1 MLSKATDVVL
11 LRPYS
16 VESGVRSVG
25 NEPDDVV
32 ALPAVE
38 VDPLFVRAVEDA
50 ISGPEIPVDN
60 PDRTVGADPHD
71 FAGLYIRHRSSFA
84 SHARRFLRDPRDV
97 DEVVQEAFLRL
108 FLALPELSTELQA
121 LAYCRRTVTNLCI
134 DRYRADKRR
143 PRLVNIDAVP
153 QNDFAETELDDPVVQ
168 AEDAAFVRE
177 ALSLLTP
184 LHRDALVKREIE
196 EKSIP
201 VIAGELGVPEESVKH
216 LLHRARRAL
225 RRHLAKTHL
234 APGANLDDVS
244 TLSLLA
250 KSAAAGGGRAGVF
263 VMFLMVVLVGA
274 KPDLP
279 ATALTSWPLHD
290 LLPAVGQILNP
301 APVHA
306 PDPSKKTVS
315 HLPSK
320 TQSQPPREADPVAP
334 LNAPKVVVVAPHPTS
349 QAVAGPATTV
359 KPEATPAVKPT
370 PESSAD
376 PSASPESSGSPSPSA
391 SPDPSPSPSGSQSPS
406 SSPTTKPQPS
416 SSPRQARVQATPTA
430 SPEESPAA

>member
-1 MLSKATDVVL
+1 
-11 LRPYS
+11 
-16 VESGVRSVG
+16 VRSVG

-32 ALPAVE
+32 ALPPVE
-38 VDPLFVRAVEDA
+38 VDPAFVRAVEDA
-50 ISGPEIPVDN
+50 LSGPEIPLDS
-60 PDRTVGADPHD
+60 PDRVVGADPHD

-84 SHARRFLRDPRDV
+84 AHARRFLRDPRDV

-143 PRLVNIDAVP
+143 PRLVNIESVP
-153 QNDFAETELDDPVVQ
+153 QNDFAEAELDDPVVQ

-196 EKSIP
+196 EKTIP
-201 VIAGELGVPEESVKH
+201 VIAEELGVPEESVKH

-250 KSAAAGGGRAGVF
+250 KSAAAGGGRAGVAILF
-263 VMFLMVVLVGA
+263 MMVVLVGA

-290 LLPAVGQILNP
+290 LIPAVGRVLSPLPVQ
-301 APVHA
+301 APE
-306 PDPSKKTVS
+306 PPKKTVTHRPPRS
-315 HLPSK
+315 Q
-320 TQSQPPREADPVAP
+320 QSTPREAEPVAP
-334 LNAPKVVVVAPHPTS
+334 QSTPKVIVVAPRPTS
-349 QAVAGPATTV
+349 QVKAGPVTT
-359 KPEATPAVKPT
+359 PEATPAAKPSPDT
-370 PESSAD
+370 SPSSSSS
-376 PSASPESSGSPSPSA
+376 PSASGSPSPSGSPEPSA
-391 SPDPSPSPSGSQSPS
+391 SSS
-406 SSPTTKPQPS
+406 SSPSADPSAKP
-416 SSPRQARVQATPTA
+416 RPTA
-430 SPEESPAA
+430 SPEPRQAHSEVAPSPDASATPAG

>member
-1 MLSKATDVVL
+1 M
-11 LRPYS
+11 
-16 VESGVRSVG
+16 RSVG
-25 NEPDDVV
+25 NEPEDVV

-50 ISGPEIPVDN
+50 LSGPEIPVDN

-84 SHARRFLRDPRDV
+84 AHARRFLRDPRDV

-153 QNDFAETELDDPVVQ
+153 QNDFAEAELDDPVVQ

-196 EKSIP
+196 EKTIP
-201 VIAGELGVPEESVKH
+201 VIAQELGVPEDSVKH

-234 APGANLDDVS
+234 APGANLDDIS

-250 KSAAAGGGRAGVF
+250 KSAAAGGGRAGVAI
-263 VMFLMVVLVGA
+263 MFLMVVLVGA

-290 LLPAVGQILNP
+290 LLPAVGQILSP
-301 APVHA
+301 LPVHA
-306 PDPSKKTVS
+306 PDPVKKAVS
-315 HLPSK
+315 HAPSR
-320 TQSQPPREADPVAP
+320 SQAQTPREADPLGP
-334 LNAPKVVVVAPHPTS
+334 LGGPKVVVVAPHPTTL
-349 QAVAGPATTV
+349 AKAGPATTS
-359 KPEATPAVKPT
+359 KPAATPAVKPT

-376 PSASPESSGSPSPSA
+376 PSASPDGSPSPSPSA
-391 SPDPSPSPSGSQSPS
+391 SSDPSPSASSNPSPS
-406 SSPTTKPQPS
+406 SSASTKPQPS
-416 SSPRQARVQATPTA
+416 GSPRQARVEGSATPDPSST
-430 SPEESPAA
+430 PAG

>member
-1 MLSKATDVVL
+1 
-11 LRPYS
+11 
-16 VESGVRSVG
+16 VG
-25 NEPDDVV
+25 NEQDDVV

-38 VDPLFVRAVEDA
+38 VDPVFVRAVEDA
-50 ISGPEIPVDN
+50 LSGGAVELAET
-60 PDRTVGADPHD
+60 DRVVGADPHD

-84 SHARRFLRDPRDV
+84 MHARRFLRDPRDV

-143 PRLVNIDAVP
+143 PRLVNIESVP
-153 QNDFAETELDDPVVQ
+153 QNDFAEAELDDPVVQ

-201 VIAGELGVPEESVKH
+201 VIAEELGVPEESVKH

-250 KSAAAGGGRAGVF
+250 KSAAAGGGRAGVAILF
-263 VMFLMVVLVGA
+263 MMVVLVGA

-290 LLPAVGQILNP
+290 LLPAVGRALSPVPVQAP
-301 APVHA
+301 APA
-306 PDPSKKTVS
+306 PKAAPQRPTR
-315 HLPSK
+315 
-320 TQSQPPREADPVAP
+320 TQLAP
-334 LNAPKVVVVAPHPTS
+334 QDAAGSVAPKVTVVAPRPS
-349 QAVAGPATTV
+349 AQIKAAPATTA
-359 KPEATPAVKPT
+359 KPEATPAAKPSPDT
-370 PESSAD
+370 SPG
-376 PSASPESSGSPSPSA
+376 PSASPSGSGSPSPSA
-391 SPDPSPSPSGSQSPS
+391 SGSPSSSASPS
-406 SSPTTKPQPS
+406 SSPSPDSSPKPRPS
-416 SSPRQARVQATPTA
+416 PSAEPRQAHIEASPSPNPGATPA
-430 SPEESPAA
+430 G

>member
-1 MLSKATDVVL
+1 MAS
-11 LRPYS
+11 
-16 VESGVRSVG
+16 EQ
-25 NEPDDVV
+25 DDVV

-38 VDPLFVRAVEDA
+38 LDPVFVEAVEDA
-50 ISGPEIPVDN
+50 ISGDELVLADPN
-60 PDRTVGADPHD
+60 RTLGADPHD

-84 SHARRFLRDPRDV
+84 MHARRFLRDPRDV

-143 PRLVNIDAVP
+143 PRLVNIESLP
-153 QNDFAETELDDPVVQ
+153 QNDFPEAEPDDPVVQ

-201 VIAGELGVPEESVKH
+201 VIAEELGVPEDSVKH

-234 APGANLDDVS
+234 APGANLDEVS
-244 TLSLLA
+244 TLTLLA
-250 KSAAAGGGRAGVF
+250 RSAASGGGRAGVA
-263 VMFLMVVLVGA
+263 VLFMLAVIVGA

-290 LLPAVGQILNP
+290 LLPAVGRALAPPPVEAP
-301 APVHA
+301 APVK
-306 PDPSKKTVS
+306 PKKTTHSPS
-315 HLPSK
+315 HVPTTAHEAPAAGFLTSKLTVPAPRPSVAVK
-320 TQSQPPREADPVAP
+320 AIPLTTPEPALSPVAKP
-334 LNAPKVVVVAPHPTS
+334 
-349 QAVAGPATTV
+349 GPAASPGPV
-359 KPEATPAVKPT
+359 SPSPEPSGSP
-370 PESSAD
+370 SG
-376 PSASPESSGSPSPSA
+376 SASPEPSASASPSPSPSPSA
-391 SPDPSPSPSGSQSPS
+391 SPKARASTAPE
-406 SSPTTKPQPS
+406 
-416 SSPRQARVQATPTA
+416 PRQPHVEATPNPGTEPT
-430 SPEESPAA
+430 S

>member
-1 MLSKATDVVL
+1 M
-11 LRPYS
+11 
-16 VESGVRSVG
+16 RSVG
-25 NEPDDVV
+25 PSVGGEPDDGVV

-38 VDPLFVRAVEDA
+38 LDPVFVRAVEDA
-50 ISGPEIPVDN
+50 LSGPEIPLDD
-60 PDRTVGADPHD
+60 PDRSVGADPHD

-84 SHARRFLRDPRDV
+84 AHARRFLRDPRDV

-153 QNDFAETELDDPVVQ
+153 QNDFAEAELDDPVVQ

-201 VIAGELGVPEESVKH
+201 VIAVELGVPEESVKH

-244 TLSLLA
+244 TLTLLA
-250 KSAAAGGGRAGVF
+250 KSAAAGGGRAGVAI
-263 VMFLMVVLVGA
+263 MFLMVVLVGT

-279 ATALTSWPLHD
+279 ATALTSWPLND
-290 LLPAVGQILNP
+290 LLPAVGRALSPLPIPAAEPPKKATTQKPSRALQP
-301 APVHA
+301 APPA
-306 PDPSKKTVS
+306 
-315 HLPSK
+315 
-320 TQSQPPREADPVAP
+320 ADPVDP
-334 LNAPKVVVVAPHPTS
+334 RREPKVVTVVAPRPTT
-349 QAVAGPATTV
+349 QLKAAPATTA
-359 KPEATPAVKPT
+359 KPAATPAAKP
-370 PESSAD
+370 SADASPD
-376 PSASPESSGSPSPSA
+376 PSASASASGSPSPSGSPEA
-391 SPDPSPSPSGSQSPS
+391 SPSPS
-406 SSPTTKPQPS
+406 SSPSSSASPSTKPRPTS
-416 SSPRQARVQATPTA
+416 SPEPRQARVEATPSADPSAT
-430 SPEESPAA
+430 PAG

>member
-1 MLSKATDVVL
+1 VCA
-11 LRPYS
+11 
-16 VESGVRSVG
+16 VG
-25 NEPDDVV
+25 NEQDDVV
-32 ALPAVE
+32 ALPP
-38 VDPLFVRAVEDA
+38 VDLDPVFVRAVEDA
-50 ISGPEIPVDN
+50 LSGPEIPVDN
-60 PDRTVGADPHD
+60 PDRGVGADPHD

-84 SHARRFLRDPRDV
+84 AHARRFLRDPRDV

-143 PRLVNIDAVP
+143 PRLVNIESVP
-153 QNDFAETELDDPVVQ
+153 QNDFAEAELDDPVVQ

-196 EKSIP
+196 EKTIP
-201 VIAGELGVPEESVKH
+201 VIAQELGVPEESVKH

-250 KSAAAGGGRAGVF
+250 KSAAAGGGRAGVA
-263 VMFLMVVLVGA
+263 VLFLMVVLVGT

-290 LLPAVGQILNP
+290 LLPAVGRVLSPLPVP
-301 APVHA
+301 APA
-306 PDPSKKTVS
+306 PAKKTVTTHSTS
-315 HLPSK
+315 HTQLPA
-320 TQSQPPREADPVAP
+320 PREAADPIAP
-334 LNAPKVVVVAPHPTS
+334 LSAPKVTVVAPRPTS
-349 QAVAGPATTV
+349 QIEAAPATTP
-359 KPEATPAVKPT
+359 KPDVTPAAKPS
-370 PESSAD
+370 PESSPD
-376 PSASPESSGSPSPSA
+376 PSASPDASGSPSPSA
-391 SPDPSPSPSGSQSPS
+391 SPEPSTSPS
-406 SSPTTKPQPS
+406 SSPSASPSGSPKPKVSPS
-416 SSPRQARVQATPTA
+416 TDPRQAHMEATP
-430 SPEESPAA
+430 SPNPGETPAG

>member
-1 MLSKATDVVL
+1 MA
-11 LRPYS
+11 
-16 VESGVRSVG
+16 VG
-25 NEPDDVV
+25 NEHDDVV

-38 VDPLFVRAVEDA
+38 VDPSFVAAVEDA
-50 ISGPEIPVDN
+50 MSGLVADVGGPN
-60 PDRTVGADPHD
+60 RTLGADPHD

-84 SHARRFLRDPRDV
+84 MHARRFLRDSRDV

-143 PRLVNIDAVP
+143 PRLVNIESVP
-153 QNDFAETELDDPVVQ
+153 QNDFAETEHDDPVVQ

-201 VIAGELGVPEESVKH
+201 VIALELGVPEESVKH

-244 TLSLLA
+244 TLALLA
-250 KSAAAGGGRAGVF
+250 RSAAAGGGRAGVA
-263 VMFLMVVLVGA
+263 VLFLIVCIVGV

-290 LLPAVGQILNP
+290 LLPAVGRALSPVPVQAPPTKPKP
-301 APVHA
+301 ATHSSVRLQGTPSQA
-306 PDPSKKTVS
+306 P
-315 HLPSK
+315 
-320 TQSQPPREADPVAP
+320 DPVAP
-334 LNAPKVVVVAPHPTS
+334 LGTGKV
-349 QAVAGPATTV
+349 TTV
-359 KPEATPAVKPT
+359 KPRPSVNVAAVTKPDVTPAAKP
-370 PESSAD
+370 
-376 PSASPESSGSPSPSA
+376 SPESTPDGSPTPSPSASGSPSPSSSS
-391 SPDPSPSPSGSQSPS
+391 SPSSSASPSGSPS
-406 SSPTTKPQPS
+406 AS
-416 SSPRQARVQATPTA
+416 PTA
-430 SPEESPAA
+430 SPKASPTGVPRGAHAEVSPSGSPPAIPAE

>member
-1 MLSKATDVVL
+1 MS
-11 LRPYS
+11 
-16 VESGVRSVG
+16 
-25 NEPDDVV
+25 NETDDVV

-38 VDPLFVRAVEDA
+38 VDPVFVAAVEEA
-50 ISGPEIPVDN
+50 LSGAGLAPTHPS
-60 PDRTVGADPHD
+60 RALGADPHD

-84 SHARRFLRDPRDV
+84 MHARRFLRDPRDV

-143 PRLVNIDAVP
+143 PRLVNIESVP
-153 QNDFAETELDDPVVQ
+153 QNDFAEEETDDPVVQ

-201 VIAGELGVPEESVKH
+201 VIALELGVPEESVKH

-234 APGANLDDVS
+234 APGANLEEVT

-250 KSAAAGGGRAGVF
+250 RSAAAGGGRAGVA
-263 VMFLMVVLVGA
+263 VLFLLICLIGA

-290 LLPAVGQILNP
+290 LLPAVGRVLSPTPSQP
-301 APVHA
+301 APSPSPAQTAVTPRLQA
-306 PDPSKKTVS
+306 PTVVGTDQASPSHDT
-315 HLPSK
+315 
-320 TQSQPPREADPVAP
+320 AI
-334 LNAPKVVVVAPHPTS
+334 
-349 QAVAGPATTV
+349 AGPSVSPSPSASVMSVV
-359 KPEATPAVKPT
+359 KPKPALTPLAKPG
-370 PESSAD
+370 PLGSSAPTTGAPAPSTANASGS
-376 PSASPESSGSPSPSA
+376 PSASPSGSTSPSPSTSPRPTTTTDPRQAQIQSSPSPSSSGSPSP
-391 SPDPSPSPSGSQSPS
+391 
-406 SSPTTKPQPS
+406 
-416 SSPRQARVQATPTA
+416 TA
-430 SPEESPAA
+430 

>member
-1 MLSKATDVVL
+1 M
-11 LRPYS
+11 
-16 VESGVRSVG
+16 GG
-25 NEPDDVV
+25 EPDDHVV

-38 VDPLFVRAVEDA
+38 VDPVFARAVEDA
-50 ISGPEIPVDN
+50 MSGPEIPVDD

-84 SHARRFLRDPRDV
+84 AHARRFLRDPRDV

-153 QNDFAETELDDPVVQ
+153 QNDFAEAEHDDPVVQ

-196 EKSIP
+196 EKTIP
-201 VIAGELGVPEESVKH
+201 VIAEELGVPEDSVKH

-250 KSAAAGGGRAGVF
+250 KSAAAGGGRAGVAI
-263 VMFLMVVLVGA
+263 MFLLVVLVGA
-274 KPDLP
+274 KPALP
-279 ATALTSWPLHD
+279 ATALTSWPLRD
-290 LLPAVGQILNP
+290 LLPAVGRVL
-301 APVHA
+301 AP
-306 PDPSKKTVS
+306 
-315 HLPSK
+315 LPVPVV
-320 TQSQPPREADPVAP
+320 QPPKKATAQKPSRALQQAPRAADPIAPLSEPKVGTVAP
-334 LNAPKVVVVAPHPTS
+334 RPTT
-349 QAVAGPATTV
+349 QLKAAPATTA
-359 KPEATPAVKPT
+359 KPAATPAAKPS
-370 PESSAD
+370 PDASAD
-376 PSASPESSGSPSPSA
+376 PSASPSASGSPSPSGSPEPSPSPSSSGSPSPS
-391 SPDPSPSPSGSQSPS
+391 PS
-406 SSPTTKPQPS
+406 TKPRPTVS
-416 SSPRQARVQATPTA
+416 PEPRQARVEATPSADPSAT
-430 SPEESPAA
+430 PAG

>member
-1 MLSKATDVVL
+1 
-11 LRPYS
+11 
-16 VESGVRSVG
+16 VG

-32 ALPAVE
+32 ALPPVE
-38 VDPLFVRAVEDA
+38 VDPVFVAAVEDA
-50 ISGPEIPVDN
+50 MSGSDVELAADPN
-60 PDRTVGADPHD
+60 RTLGADPHD

-84 SHARRFLRDPRDV
+84 MHARRFLRDPRDV

-143 PRLVNIDAVP
+143 PRLVNIESLP
-153 QNDFAETELDDPVVQ
+153 QNDFAEAELDDPVVQ

-201 VIAGELGVPEESVKH
+201 VIAEELGVPEESVKH

-244 TLSLLA
+244 TLTLLA
-250 KSAAAGGGRAGVF
+250 RSAASGGGRAGVAVLF
-263 VMFLMVVLVGA
+263 MLVFLVGA
-274 KPDLP
+274 KPDIP

-290 LLPAVGQILNP
+290 LLPAVGRALAPPPVQAP
-301 APVHA
+301 APVKPKHTVHTPTHVQTPHQVSGAIAQKLDGKLLAA
-306 PDPSKKTVS
+306 PRPSAEVK
-315 HLPSK
+315 
-320 TQSQPPREADPVAP
+320 AI
-334 LNAPKVVVVAPHPTS
+334 
-349 QAVAGPATTV
+349 PATS
-359 KPEATPAVKPT
+359 PTPAVSPLAKPG
-370 PESSAD
+370 PV
-376 PSASPESSGSPSPSA
+376 ASPAPA
-391 SPDPSPSPSGSQSPS
+391 SPSPSPSGSPS
-406 SSPTTKPQPS
+406 SSPSPEPSTSASPSPSPVSTTSPKPRS
-416 SSPRQARVQATPTA
+416 TTASDPRQAHVEA
-430 SPEESPAA
+430 SPSPGTEAEG